1 MRSVLIALVMGWTA
15 AGPTALARPT
25 NPPEDVPVAEIV
37 QRVEAHYGNL
47 QDFQA
52 DFTQRLVHRIV
63 HRTVEEGGT
72 VAFKRPGRMRWEY
85 RDPAKIVKLLVTD
98 GSKSYFY
105 VPEDRQV
112 IVSHTP
118 GGAMGLT
125 PDSPLSVIMGET
137 RLSDAF
143 EVTSSDT
150 EPVAGGLV
158 LRLMPR
164 RHQEDFEEAEI
175 EVQPANGQVMRVS
188 LLDQQGNRTEFL
200 FEDIRENRGL
210 SDSLFRF
217 EIPPGV
223 DILMASEAVPS
234 GGSN

>member
-15 AGPTALARPT
+15 AGPTGLARRT
-25 NPPEDVPVAEIV
+25 HPPEDVPVAEIV
-37 QRVEAHYGNL
+37 RRVEAHYGNL

-52 DFTQRLVHRIV
+52 GFTQRLVHRIV

-85 RDPAKIVKLLVTD
+85 RDPEKLLVTD

-143 EVTSSDT
+143 EVMNSDT

-175 EVQPANGQVMRVS
+175 EVHPANGQVIRVS

-223 DILMASEAVPS
+223 DILMASETVPS

>member
-1 MRSVLIALVMGWTA
+1 MGWTA
-15 AGPTALARPT
+15 AGPTALARST
-25 NPPEDVPVAEIV
+25 NPPEDVPLAEIV
-37 QRVEAHYGNL
+37 ERVEAHYGNL

-52 DFTQRLVHRIV
+52 DFTQRLIHRIV

-85 RDPAKIVKLLVTD
+85 RHPEKLLVTD

-105 VPEDRQV
+105 VPEERQV
-112 IVSHTP
+112 IVSNNP

-125 PDSPLSVIMGET
+125 PESPLSVIMGET

-143 EVTSSDT
+143 EVTRSET

-164 RHQEDFEEAEI
+164 RPQEDFEEAEI
-175 EVQPANGQVMRVS
+175 EVQSANGQVLRVS

-223 DILMASEAVPS
+223 DILMASESPPS